1 LPRFEYPA
9 IVSPRELSVANAGA
23 WRGVRV
29 LIADD
34 AVEAAETFGRL
45 LEMDGAEVTVV
56 GDGERALT
64 EFERIGPEQAGP
76 GKPPFDIVFAD
87 IGMPKMEGYKLAQ
100 RLRALP
106 LGREVPLVA
115 LTGFTRAEDVHR
127 ADECG
132 FDAHVGKP
140 LSIGRLTAT
149 MQKLLVGRGHNGNG

>member
-1 LPRFEYPA
+1 
-9 IVSPRELSVANAGA
+9 
-23 WRGVRV
+23 
-29 LIADD
+29 
-34 AVEAAETFGRL
+34 
-45 LEMDGAEVTVV
+45 
-56 GDGERALT
+56 
-64 EFERIGPEQAGP
+64 
-76 GKPPFDIVFAD
+76 VFAD

-106 LGREVPLVA
+106 LGREAPLVA
-115 LTGFTRAEDVHR
+115 LPGFTRAEDMHR